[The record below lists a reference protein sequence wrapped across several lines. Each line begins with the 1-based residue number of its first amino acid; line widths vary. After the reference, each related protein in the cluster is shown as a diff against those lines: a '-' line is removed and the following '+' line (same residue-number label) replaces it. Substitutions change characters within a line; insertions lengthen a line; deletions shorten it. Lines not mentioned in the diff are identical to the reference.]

1 MQNKLGEFIR
11 FHRERIKPEDVGI
24 SAYGRRRTSGL
35 RREELAQL
43 CAVSP
48 TWLTW
53 LEQGRPIS
61 ASVKVLGK
69 LADVM
74 SLTPSE
80 RAYLFRL
87 ADKLDPTVASE
98 MDQSMACQMFDLDT
112 IVAAI
117 KVPAYI
123 LNEQWDAMAWNRP
136 AKELFIGWLDQP
148 KSPKNATRPNLLKFM
163 FLEPKAHALITD
175 WKERA
180 NRLVAEF
187 RADCGKYADQKP
199 LSELIDTLE
208 RESGDFK
215 RWWNSQH
222 VVGRS
227 GGTRQFSHPIKG
239 NLEFEQATLTL
250 SIRRGFKLVML
261 LNGNN
266 SLK

>member
-1 MQNKLGEFIR
+1 MHNKLGEFIR
-11 FHRERIKPEDVGI
+11 LHRERIKPEDVGI
-24 SAYGRRRTSGL
+24 PANGRRRTPGL

-43 CAVSP
+43 CTVSP

-69 LADVM
+69 MADVM
-74 SLTPSE
+74 NLTPSE

-87 ADKLDPTVASE
+87 ADKLDPTLEKE
-98 MDQSMACQMFDLDT
+98 MDQGTVCQTFDLKA
-112 IVAAI
+112 IVDAI

-123 LNEQWDAMAWNRP
+123 LNGQWDAMAWNRP

-148 KSPKNATRPNLLKFM
+148 KSPDPATRPNLLKFM
-163 FLEPKAHALITD
+163 FLEPKAHSLITD
-175 WKERA
+175 WSERA

-187 RADCGKYADQKP
+187 RADCGKYADQEP
-199 LSELIDTLE
+199 LSEMIDTLM

-215 RWWNSQH
+215 RWWSSHH
-222 VVGRS
+222 VVGRA
-227 GGTRQFSHPIKG
+227 GGARQFSHPVKG
-239 NLEFEQATLTL
+239 KLTFEQVTL
-250 SIRRGFKLVML
+250 SLSTRRGFKLSML
-261 LNGNN
+261 LNDNN